1 MFDVLTA
8 VFLKILL
15 PLDIM
20 LCHIAKWRHYSL
32 LKSLE
37 LFTQWQRIISQ
48 EAWIVMVVLL

>member
-8 VFLKILL
+8 VFLKIHL

-20 LCHIAKWRHYSL
+20 LCHIAKGRHYSR

-37 LFTQWQRIISQ
+37 LFTQWQGIISQ
-48 EAWIVMVVLL
+48 EV